1 MQTTILARCHFK
13 IPKDVNQSKIVYRIE
28 ILVNTSIYKKF
39 NSTMYIYYCLSLQID
54 FNLKGFLDIE
64 IKSTDLYICFS
75 SEIYEFI
82 LNLSITSFSYP
93 HFISA

>member
-1 MQTTILARCHFK
+1 
-13 IPKDVNQSKIVYRIE
+13 
-28 ILVNTSIYKKF
+28 
-39 NSTMYIYYCLSLQID
+39 MYIYYCLSLQID

-64 IKSTDLYICFS
+64 IKSTDLYICFC